1 MYRIPSN
8 VLGCPSV
15 PCPKYTELRV
25 GRATRLRAEPSNL
38 ELLYHHL
45 VSSGSW
51 SPGAFLAA
59 NGSQW
64 QAVTVHATHSC
75 RSPPTQAPSRAA
87 SFLSLLFFFLYAK
100 VHTVHACFHGFML
113 SQPARIRA
121 SPVCDR
127 FHVHA
132 LPGRLRVPGQLFH
145 WVPTTKAPLALA
157 TYRRL
162 AYTYHKNVLLP
173 SRDKSSQDKTRQ
185 GKKKNGRPP
194 PLPCTA
200 DIIPSHSSVPRAN
213 PAMKANPARAPPHAA
228 RGTQYHS

>member
-1 MYRIPSN
+1 MSWAVHQCLVQSIPSC
-8 VLGCPSV
+8 VSVEPLGCVRSLQIWS
-15 PCPKYTELRV
+15 CCITILSLRV
-25 GRATRLRAEPSNL
+25 VGVRERFWQPM
-38 ELLYHHL
+38 
-45 VSSGSW
+45 
-51 SPGAFLAA
+51 AA
-59 NGSQW
+59 NGRRSRS
-64 QAVTVHATHSC
+64 TRLTLC